1 MRRKVLCMLCAALLL
16 TGVLSGCGGSGG
28 DAAETYNFKLSIQYP
43 EDHNDTKS
51 VMRACE
57 AIKEKTDGA
66 VNIKVYPSNQLGDY
80 TQVYEEVM
88 KGTIDMATLTVP
100 TQYDSRLEMLTIPYL
115 ITNYDE
121 AKETF
126 SQGSEFFAQLEE
138 IQQGLGVHTLNI
150 YLDGFMG
157 IGATKPI
164 ANVMDFSKAHTE
176 LLRVPAMDSFIWTA
190 KAMGFNTTTIP
201 YADLYSALQT
211 GVADGW
217 IGGSAYVNYTGFRD
231 VLKYFADNRY
241 IHELIVTVIN
251 AETFEGLPEEY
262 QKTISEE
269 FAAEALT
276 VADQREEL
284 DSQAM
289 KDMEALGIEIYQ
301 PTQEELDATAAM
313 FREKVWPKY
322 KDVLGEELL
331 NSLIKGAQTQ

>member
-1 MRRKVLCMLCAALLL
+1 MRRRLLCLLCVMLMVTA
-16 TGVLSGCGGSGG
+16 VLSGCGGGGG
-28 DAAETYNFKLSIQYP
+28 DSEKTYNFKLSIQYP

-57 AIKEKTDGA
+57 AIKEKTNGA

-100 TQYDSRLEMLTIPYL
+100 TQYDARLEMLTIPYL
-115 ITNYDE
+115 VTNYEE
-121 AKETF
+121 AKKVFAE
-126 SQGSEFFAQLEE
+126 GSHFYTQLEG
-138 IQQGLGVHTLNI
+138 IQQSLGVHTLNI

-164 ANVMDFSKAHTE
+164 ENVMDFSNAHTQ
-176 LLRVPAMDSFIWTA
+176 LLRVPAMDSYIWTA

-217 IGGSAYVNYTGFRD
+217 IGGSAYVNYTSFRD

-251 AETFEGLPEEY
+251 ADTFKGLPEEY
-262 QKTISEE
+262 QQIIADTFAEE
-269 FAAEALT
+269 AVV

-284 DSQAM
+284 DAQAM
-289 KDMEALGIEIYQ
+289 KDMKDMGIEIYV
-301 PTQEELDATAAM
+301 PSQEELDAMAAM
-313 FREKVWPKY
+313 FRETVWPKY
-322 KDVLGEELL
+322 KDILGEDLL
-331 NSLIKGAQTQ
+331 NGLIEEAQS